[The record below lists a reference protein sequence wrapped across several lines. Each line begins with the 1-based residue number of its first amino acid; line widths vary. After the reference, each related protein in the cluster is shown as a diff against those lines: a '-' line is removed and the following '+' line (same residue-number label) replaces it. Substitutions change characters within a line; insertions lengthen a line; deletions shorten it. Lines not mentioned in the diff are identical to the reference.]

1 VADEFHWWQ
10 AVLAGLGGG
19 SIVKAV
25 DIVYL
30 EIRRLREGSRT
41 ATRFVDEHLD
51 PLLKASDELVGKLL
65 ALGKEDF
72 RSLRLLDSA
81 STLADSNELGGL
93 VFLFAPFWAQIEIIK
108 REGLS
113 VAISQYERGRHLE
126 NFLDCLES
134 TRVRLVDRTAQ
145 RALGETVLEARSGK
159 LQTVAYIEFIRRSP
173 EPEIASWV
181 DPIRAILVRGW
192 HTAQRQKL
200 LQYGLV
206 LHALIDTLD
215 TQHVVT
221 RNRPGLPGK
230 LSRQTWRDLNLS
242 GLPRLFAVCNRPQKI
257 FGPPALGRPRL
268 GRRREGTFW
277 SAREQAVRS
286 LGRLYSGVRHSAR
299 ACPLNGKSPT
309 DSQ

>member
-72 RSLRLLDSA
+72 RSLRVLDAA
-81 STLADSNELGGL
+81 SSLADSNELGGL
-93 VFLFAPFWAQIEIIK
+93 VFLFARFWAQIEIIK

-113 VAISQYERGRHLE
+113 VAIGQDERGQHLE

-134 TRVRLVDRTAQ
+134 TR
-145 RALGETVLEARSGK
+145 
-159 LQTVAYIEFIRRSP
+159 
-173 EPEIASWV
+173 AS
-181 DPIRAILVRGW
+181 DPG
-192 HTAQRQKL
+192 
-200 LQYGLV
+200 
-206 LHALIDTLD
+206 
-215 TQHVVT
+215 
-221 RNRPGLPGK
+221 
-230 LSRQTWRDLNLS
+230 
-242 GLPRLFAVCNRPQKI
+242 
-257 FGPPALGRPRL
+257 
-268 GRRREGTFW
+268 
-277 SAREQAVRS
+277 
-286 LGRLYSGVRHSAR
+286 
-299 ACPLNGKSPT
+299 
-309 DSQ
+309 

>member
-1 VADEFHWWQ
+1 MHRHLDLRCQKYRQGAGRFDPRRDGSELESNKSYARAANMVSSITRARPTLGCRRSGRENRVADEFHWWQ

-19 SIVKAV
+19 SIVKAL

-72 RSLRLLDSA
+72 RSLRVLDSA

-93 VFLFAPFWAQIEIIK
+93 VFLFARFWAQIEIIK

-113 VAISQYERGRHLE
+113 VAISQDERGRHLE

-145 RALGETVLEARSGK
+145 RALGETVLEAQSGK

-173 EPEIASWV
+173 EPEIA
-181 DPIRAILVRGW
+181 R
-192 HTAQRQKL
+192 
-200 LQYGLV
+200 
-206 LHALIDTLD
+206 
-215 TQHVVT
+215 
-221 RNRPGLPGK
+221 
-230 LSRQTWRDLNLS
+230 
-242 GLPRLFAVCNRPQKI
+242 
-257 FGPPALGRPRL
+257 
-268 GRRREGTFW
+268 
-277 SAREQAVRS
+277 
-286 LGRLYSGVRHSAR
+286 
-299 ACPLNGKSPT
+299 
-309 DSQ
+309 

>member
-1 VADEFHWWQ
+1 MADEFHWWQ

-72 RSLRLLDSA
+72 RSLRVLDSA

-93 VFLFAPFWAQIEIIK
+93 VFLFARFWAQIEIIK

-113 VAISQYERGRHLE
+113 VAISQDERGRHLE

-134 TRVRLVDRTAQ
+134 TRVRLIDRTAQ
-145 RALGETVLEARSGK
+145 RALAKPSWRLSRGNCKRSLTLSSFDG
-159 LQTVAYIEFIRRSP
+159 RRSP
-173 EPEIASWV
+173 
-181 DPIRAILVRGW
+181 
-192 HTAQRQKL
+192 KL
-200 LQYGLV
+200 PAGSIQYGLF
-206 LHALIDTLD
+206 
-215 TQHVVT
+215 
-221 RNRPGLPGK
+221 
-230 LSRQTWRDLNLS
+230 SC
-242 GLPRLFAVCNRPQKI
+242 AVGI
-257 FGPPALGRPRL
+257 
-268 GRRREGTFW
+268 
-277 SAREQAVRS
+277 
-286 LGRLYSGVRHSAR
+286 RHS
-299 ACPLNGKSPT
+299 GKSCFSMGWCCTP
-309 DSQ
+309 

>member
-1 VADEFHWWQ
+1 MADEFHWWQ
-10 AVLAGLGGG
+10 AILAGLGGG

-72 RSLRLLDSA
+72 RSLRVLDSA

-93 VFLFAPFWAQIEIIK
+93 VFLFARFWAQIEIIK

-113 VAISQYERGRHLE
+113 VAISQDERGRHLE

-145 RALGETVLEARSGK
+145 RALGETVLEAQSGK

-173 EPEIASWV
+173 EPEIARWV

-230 LSRQTWRDLNLS
+230 LSRQTWRDLNYRVFRVYLPFVTDRRKYL
-242 GLPRLFAVCNRPQKI
+242 GLP
-257 FGPPALGRPRL
+257 
-268 GRRREGTFW
+268 
-277 SAREQAVRS
+277 
-286 LGRLYSGVRHSAR
+286 H
-299 ACPLNGKSPT
+299 
-309 DSQ
+309 